1 MSLKFEILVSN
12 NKVEYE
18 AFTTDLTLA
27 VEIVLEKIK
36 LLTNSWFVVSQ
47 VKEHIQAKDPL
58 LQQYVNLT
66 RENLA
71 KFESHEILHI

>member
-1 MSLKFEILVSN
+1 MSLKFEILISN

-71 KFESHEILHI
+71 KFKSHEILHI